1 MGINRAVTKYLSRV
15 FDWIAR
21 GVQKI
26 KYKFQVRRAN
36 APDRAARR
44 TANATWVIALFTAV
58 TTVVGFAQW
67 RALHHTD
74 ERIGQQVE
82 AMGRA
87 LTLMESDQRPWIKI
101 SDVKLVT
108 PVTFNAS
115 GGSAAISIEAI
126 NVGKSVALNVYP
138 SADMYVFT
146 GGKYSHAVPTITG
159 ETCHPDTMPLKALS
173 AAGESIFPNEP
184 INWSHAI
191 SIERKEID
199 AAKDKVFFVVV
210 CIDYRVGDTHYKTGV
225 HYSINER
232 TPEGWRFGIIGPTE
246 GKIIELE
253 NLRLDR
259 IPNSFAR

>member
-82 AMGRA
+82 AMGRV

-108 PVTFNAS
+108 PVTFKAS

-138 SADMYVFT
+138 PPICTYLQVENILMPYRPSLVRPAIRILCHLKSSPQRANLFSLINQPT
-146 GGKYSHAVPTITG
+146 GL
-159 ETCHPDTMPLKALS
+159 ML
-173 AAGESIFPNEP
+173 
-184 INWSHAI
+184 
-191 SIERKEID
+191 
-199 AAKDKVFFVVV
+199 
-210 CIDYRVGDTHYKTGV
+210 
-225 HYSINER
+225 
-232 TPEGWRFGIIGPTE
+232 
-246 GKIIELE
+246 
-253 NLRLDR
+253 
-259 IPNSFAR
+259 